1 MNKKTIIAIMG
12 IAIYPIISLPA
23 QADPWIPP
31 KGSGIV
37 KPVIR
42 FYHGARLFPLTRF
55 GTTTTPTNSVE
66 NETQL
71 RLTGDQGLGD
81 DWALEYDL
89 RAQRE
94 TKTKTSRH
102 GTASYQATGL
112 GDQEIGLVHGLHQG
126 RGFADSVALN
136 AVIATGSTTS
146 NPQLGVG
153 HNAVEPD
160 YEFGFSHRFGSH
172 FTYGSFAVG
181 PRIFANSG
189 ITQWR
194 MAGEVGTEVVRRFYA
209 FATFFSSRTFGSDAA
224 NPKAPNASEYYN
236 IARVGVGVQ
245 YKLTPSFRPLVQYEK
260 DVAGQNI
267 HAGQRFVVGFSW
279 KY

>member
-1 MNKKTIIAIMG
+1 MKNRTITAIITIAACR
-12 IAIYPIISLPA
+12 AISFPA

-31 KGSGIV
+31 KGSGV
-37 KPVIR
+37 TKPVIR
-42 FYHGARLFPLTRF
+42 FYRAARLFPITRF
-55 GTTTTPTNSVE
+55 GTTTAPTNSVE
-66 NETQL
+66 HEAQL
-71 RLTGDQGLGD
+71 RITGDHGLGN

-94 TKTKTSRH
+94 TKRKTYRH
-102 GTASYQATGL
+102 GATTYQASGL

-126 RGFADSVALN
+126 RLFADSVAIN
-136 AVIATGSTTS
+136 AVLATGSTTS

-153 HNAVEPD
+153 HNAIEPD
-160 YEFGFSHRFGSH
+160 YEFGFTHRFGRH

-189 ITQWR
+189 IIEWR
-194 MAGEVGTEVVRRFYA
+194 VAGEIGAQVMRRLYVFTTM
-209 FATFFSSRTFGSDAA
+209 FASRTFGSGAS

-236 IARVGVGVQ
+236 IARLGLGIQ
-245 YKLTPSFRPLVQYEK
+245 YKLTRSFRPLLQYEK

-267 HAGQRFVVGFSW
+267 HAGRRWVLGFSW
-279 KY
+279 DY

>member
-1 MNKKTIIAIMG
+1 MIIMG
-12 IAIYPIISLPA
+12 IAACRAVSFPA

-31 KGSGIV
+31 KGSGVI

-42 FYHGARLFPLTRF
+42 FYHSARLFPLTHF
-55 GTTTTPTNSVE
+55 GTTTSPTHSVE

-71 RLTGDQGLGD
+71 RLTGDHGLGR

-89 RAQRE
+89 RAARA

-102 GTASYQATGL
+102 GTASYQASGV
-112 GDQEIGLVHGLHQG
+112 GDQEIGLVHGLRRG
-126 RGFADSVALN
+126 RFFADSIALN
-136 AVIATGSTTS
+136 AVLATGSTTS

-160 YEFGFSHRFGSH
+160 YEFGFTHRFGSH

-181 PRIFANSG
+181 PRIFTNSG
-189 ITQWR
+189 IIEWR

-209 FATFFSSRTFGSDAA
+209 FATFFSSRTFGSNAS
-224 NPKAPNASEYYN
+224 NPKASNAAEYYN
-236 IARVGVGVQ
+236 IARIGLGIQ
-245 YKLTPSFRPLVQYEK
+245 YKLTQSFRPLLQYEN

-267 HAGQRFVVGFSW
+267 HAGHRWVVGFSW
-279 KY
+279 NY